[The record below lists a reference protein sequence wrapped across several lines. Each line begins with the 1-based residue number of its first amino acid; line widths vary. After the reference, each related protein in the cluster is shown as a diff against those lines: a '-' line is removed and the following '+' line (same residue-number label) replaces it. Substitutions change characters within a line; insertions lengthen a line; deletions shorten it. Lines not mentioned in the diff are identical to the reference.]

1 MSAEND
7 FDLRLTVLEKELSTA
22 LKNISELER
31 KVEKISDIALTTE
44 KINAKMDMIREKID
58 YLDTRLRGIESV
70 PAKDLSHYK
79 RTIFSVLIS
88 SVLGTVIGAVMA
100 VIMK

>member
-1 MSAEND
+1 MNGENGL
-7 FDLRLTVLEKELSTA
+7 DLRLTVLEKELGDA
-22 LKNISELER
+22 LKKISELER
-31 KVEKISDIALTTE
+31 KVERIGDIALTTE

-58 YLDTRLRGIESV
+58 YLDSRLRGIEST
-70 PAKDLSHYK
+70 PAQDLNHYK

-88 SVLGTVIGAVMA
+88 AVLGTVIGAVMA

>member
-44 KINAKMDMIREKID
+44 KINAKMHKIRQQID
-58 YLDTRLRGIESV
+58 YLDTRLRGIESA